1 MIVIRVEL
9 WSARTGRKKPIG
21 LGIIANQGTTAG
33 ETRGDYEMY
42 IARRGQWDVAK
53 IMERPLR
60 TASVKDWPKASY
72 SVWRLV
78 LKLLSEAFPEQR

>member
-9 WSARTGRKKPIG
+9 WSARTGKKRAIG
-21 LGIIANQGTTAG
+21 LGIIANRGTTAG
-33 ETRGDYEMY
+33 QTRGDYEMY
-42 IARRGQWDVAK
+42 IARKGQWDVTK
-53 IMERPLR
+53 IMEEPLR
-60 TASVKDWPKASY
+60 RASVKSWPKGSY